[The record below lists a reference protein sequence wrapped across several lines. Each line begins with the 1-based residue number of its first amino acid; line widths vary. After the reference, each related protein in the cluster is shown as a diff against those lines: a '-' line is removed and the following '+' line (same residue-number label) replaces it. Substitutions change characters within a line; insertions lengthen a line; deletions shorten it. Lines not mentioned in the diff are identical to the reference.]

1 MTTATAR
8 NYSPEQAYECF
19 VGSISVQEFLAYFDT
34 IEEAID
40 ALIEE
45 GNFENAPANLKSLLL
60 DYCEAELNY

>member
-1 MTTATAR
+1 MANATAR

-19 VGSISVQEFLAYFDT
+19 VGSITVEEFLAYFDT

-40 ALIEE
+40 ELIEE
-45 GNFENAPANLKSLLL
+45 NVFENAPANLKALLL